1 MALVDL
7 SMLKFVTALV
17 NFATLIGRPFA
28 MRLSSVLVRLGAK
41 KYKKFQLIELC
52 NTMSFKVQAKK
63 TAICLAIA
71 SASAPG
77 FAELQLLDEGALK
90 DIRGQAG
97 LTIDIETKHTIGEF
111 EYVDAGSLFIRDISF
126 GGIDGG
132 LADNLRAK
140 VDISGPNERL
150 QKGFS
155 DYVFWSELGFI
166 DPNDADVAWA
176 TAKYKDQTT
185 GQIGEVLGDGD
196 LLIHVSATDFGYNSP
211 EGLTKNTPSDYE
223 NNLEMM
229 KNAIDLKF
237 TQGELGLKSSD
248 GSQETVLTRNL
259 SIEAYLGYLDIM
271 ITNDGNGFSQTD
283 EEGEPDGIRLGDSH
297 IAIDVKFRV
306 EDLDVDSTNNATN
319 TFIDRNVTNPYLT
332 LRDMRI
338 HNERGADTLG
348 SFGFA
353 SVQQKIAAA
362 TDIIPTYS
370 DLSSVAAN
378 GTAEIKNY
386 GVDGVSIY
394 DINVRW
400 DWDLPHIQFGDTDTS
415 IGEVYFTDFVIQ
427 STSLTISAH

>member
-1 MALVDL
+1 
-7 SMLKFVTALV
+7 MLTKA
-17 NFATLIGRPFA
+17 
-28 MRLSSVLVRLGAK
+28 
-41 KYKKFQLIELC
+41 
-52 NTMSFKVQAKK
+52 QAKK
-63 TAICLAIA
+63 TALCLAIA
-71 SASAPG
+71 SASSNTV
-77 FAELQLLDEGALK
+77 AELQLLDEVALK

-97 LTIDIETKHTIGEF
+97 LTIDIENKHTIGEF

-132 LADNLRAK
+132 FADNIRAK
-140 VDISGPNERL
+140 VDISGPSERL

-155 DYVFWSELGFI
+155 DYVLWSELGYL
-166 DPNDADVAWA
+166 DSNDADVAWA
-176 TAKYKDQTT
+176 TAKYKDQIS
-185 GQIGEVLGDGD
+185 GEIGEVLGDGD
-196 LLIHVSATDFGYNSP
+196 LLIHVSATDFGYFSP
-211 EGLTKNTPSDYE
+211 DGLTKNTSADYAD
-223 NNLEMM
+223 NLQMM
-229 KNAIDLKF
+229 KNSIDFKI
-237 TQGELGLKSSD
+237 TQGELGLRSSD

-332 LRDMRI
+332 IRDMRI

-353 SVQQKIAAA
+353 SVEQKIAAA
-362 TDIIPTYS
+362 TDIIPEYS
-370 DLSSVAAN
+370 DLATIA
-378 GTAEIKNY
+378 GGGPTDIKDY

-400 DWDLPHIQFGDTDTS
+400 DWDLPHIQFGDTEVS
-415 IGEVYFTDFVIQ
+415 IGEVYFTDFVIHG
-427 STSLTISAH
+427 TNLTISAH